1 MAKTVNALGQI
12 AAIKKENARKEK
24 AYNENKQYEE
34 LLAEQNEKT
43 VAEPV
48 VQQTATTTTPTPSPT
63 IVSSQPIIQEQPV
76 VHDQAVV
83 HEQPAKT
90 KKKQMS
96 DLFEK
101 HVGNTEAICVKVDKS
116 VLKEIDKICKANNIK
131 RSTFVNKALE
141 VLLNSYEY

>member
-1 MAKTVNALGQI
+1 MAKTVNAHSQI
-12 AAIKKENARKEK
+12 AAIKKENERKEK
-24 AYNENKQYEE
+24 AFEENKKYEE
-34 LLAEQNEKT
+34 LRAEQNEKAVT
-43 VAEPV
+43 EPV
-48 VQQTATTTTPTPSPT
+48 VQQSLPAPVT
-63 IVSSQPIIQEQPV
+63 VQPVIQEQPV
-76 VHDQAVV
+76 VH
-83 HEQPAKT
+83 EQPTKA